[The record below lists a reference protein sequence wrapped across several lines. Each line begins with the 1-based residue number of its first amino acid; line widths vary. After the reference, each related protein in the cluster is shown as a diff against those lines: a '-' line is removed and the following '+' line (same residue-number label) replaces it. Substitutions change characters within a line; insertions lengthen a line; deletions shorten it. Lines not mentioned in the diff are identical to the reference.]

1 MVLADVVVSV
11 APADESPVEIVSTE
25 PFIVVFTKS
34 ISRIWFRTGIISSES
49 GITVRR
55 IMSDAAAST
64 SPMLV
69 ILILLISF
77 AKLFLCAYR
86 YYF

>member
-1 MVLADVVVSV
+1 MLADVVVSV
-11 APADESPVEIVSTE
+11 APADESPVDMVSTE

-34 ISRIWFRTGIISSES
+34 ISKIWFRTGIMSSES

-55 IMSDAAAST
+55 MMSEAAPST

-69 ILILLISF
+69 ILMLLIFISPVEYVIVP
-77 AKLFLCAYR
+77 AVLS
-86 YYF
+86 